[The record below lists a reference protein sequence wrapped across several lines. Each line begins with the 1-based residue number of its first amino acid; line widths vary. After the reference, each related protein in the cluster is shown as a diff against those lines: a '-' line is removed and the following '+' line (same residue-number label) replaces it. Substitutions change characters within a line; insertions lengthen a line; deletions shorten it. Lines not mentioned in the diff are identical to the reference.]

1 MIGLRLGGKTIDLL
15 TYNLDL
21 TIEYTRLNPWVY
33 EHKNEVT
40 NFKHL
45 KYSLDH
51 WIGQNANQIR
61 LQFNYQLLRGL
72 KFKLFLE
79 AVRKGKLDEIYYAY
93 SGMDKKDFPFL
104 YSPIRKGKRIW
115 FDVSYK

>member
-1 MIGLRLGGKTIDLL
+1 MIDLL
-15 TYNLDL
+15 IDNLDL

-45 KYSLDH
+45 KCSLGH
-51 WIGQNANQIR
+51 WNGQNLDQIR

-72 KFKLFLE
+72 KFNLFLE
-79 AVRKGKLDEIYYAY
+79 AVIKAGLMKFIMLIVEWMRKTFRFFILQLEQE
-93 SGMDKKDFPFL
+93 
-104 YSPIRKGKRIW
+104 KRVW